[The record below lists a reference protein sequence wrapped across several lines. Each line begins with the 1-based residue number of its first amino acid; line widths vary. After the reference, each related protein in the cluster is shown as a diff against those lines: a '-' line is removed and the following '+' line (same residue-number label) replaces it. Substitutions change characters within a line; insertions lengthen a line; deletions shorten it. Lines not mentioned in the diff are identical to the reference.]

1 MSKPQP
7 SLLLLRVE
15 HVGERLSLSR
25 ARVYEL
31 IASGSIPSVTIGR
44 SRRVRADVLE
54 AWIEG
59 GCAVADAQVAEAPAD
74 RVVSPRSKHPG
85 AR

>member
-1 MSKPQP
+1 MTTKT
-7 SLLLLRVE
+7 SLLLLRIE
-15 HVGERLSLSR
+15 QVGERLSLSR

-31 IASGSIPSVTIGR
+31 IASGALPSVQIGR

-59 GCAVADAQVAEAPAD
+59 GCALAAPRATEVAA
-74 RVVSPRSKHPG
+74 RVVRPG
-85 AR
+85 GTRRGGE